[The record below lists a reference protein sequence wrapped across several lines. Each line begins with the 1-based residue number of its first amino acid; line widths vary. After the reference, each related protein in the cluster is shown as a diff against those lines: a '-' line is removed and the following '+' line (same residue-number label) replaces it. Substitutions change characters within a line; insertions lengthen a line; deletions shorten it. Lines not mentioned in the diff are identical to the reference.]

1 MELNFLLVA
10 MFFAFYVLVVL
21 LVEKKIIYEPR
32 DLLEKFLAFM
42 LLYAGISII
51 YFSITG
57 EPFLSE
63 TEASYRT
70 YLFLIGFIAMMWSIP
85 NILSEFTFFKQF
97 MEDKKPK
104 TKVKKKKKIKKKKL
118 KQ

>member
-1 MELNFLLVA
+1 MDLNFLLVA
-10 MFFAFYVLVVL
+10 LFFALYVLIVL
-21 LVEKKIIYEPR
+21 ILERRIIYEPR
-32 DLLEKFLAFM
+32 ELLEKFLAFM

-57 EPFLSE
+57 QPFLNESE
-63 TEASYRT
+63 SSYRT

-97 MEDKKPK
+97 MESKKPK
-104 TKVKKKKKIKKKKL
+104 KKKVKKKKKS
-118 KQ
+118 

>member
-1 MELNFLLVA
+1 MDLNFLLVA
-10 MFFAFYVLVVL
+10 MFFALYVLIVL
-21 LVEKKIIYEPR
+21 ILERKIIFEPR
-32 DLLEKFLAFM
+32 ELLEKFLAFM

-57 EPFLSE
+57 EPFLTE
-63 TEASYRT
+63 TESSYRT

-97 MEDKKPK
+97 MEDKKIK
-104 TKVKKKKKIKKKKL
+104 KKKVKKKKV

>member
-1 MELNFLLVA
+1 MDLNFLLVA
-10 MFFAFYVLVVL
+10 MFFALYVLIVL
-21 LVEKKIIYEPR
+21 IIERKIIFEPR
-32 DLLEKFLAFM
+32 ELLEKFLAFM

-57 EPFLSE
+57 EPFLTE

-104 TKVKKKKKIKKKKL
+104 KKKVKKKKV